1 MAGAGE
7 LRAVIDGTD
16 PGWLDGVDPAL
27 LPAARNSALGRRLM
41 ARTLAGGTAATL
53 LAPSPKPAL
62 DRVLKRWPQVKLRS
76 LVRNLGVLAF
86 APVIRAEVGREPV
99 RRLKQALDKRYLLA
113 LDRQVWDGEV
123 PRERQAQL
131 QSVMQDALART
142 DTTPALL
149 ALFNQHGCA
158 ELHAWAQLR
167 DPALTEW
174 LALLHP
180 PGHPRPA
187 AHLPPAAVQQ
197 LYAVHAGN

>member
-1 MAGAGE
+1 MEATRE
-7 LRAVIDGTD
+7 LRAIIEGTD
-16 PGWLDGVDPAL
+16 PSWLEEFDPAL
-27 LPAARNSALGRRLM
+27 LPAARDSALGRRLI
-41 ARTLAGGTAATL
+41 ARILAGGAAATL

-62 DRVLKRWPQVKLRS
+62 DRVIKRWPQQKLQS

-86 APVIRAEVGREPV
+86 APAIRAEVGREPV

-123 PRERQAQL
+123 SRELQAQL
-131 QSVMQDALART
+131 QSAMHEALAQT
-142 DTTPALL
+142 DASPALL
-149 ALFNQHGCA
+149 ALFNQHGCV

-180 PGHPRPA
+180 RNHPRPTT
-187 AHLPPAAVQQ
+187 HLPPTAVQQ